1 MRIGPLQ
8 AVRYRVVRACGFAR
22 ATGDERLTMRVSVA
36 ERARLSVLIGRRA
49 FHSVVG
55 GLNAH
60 PLFRWR
66 FASTKTDRL
75 LIAPQDLR
83 TADATRATEIY
94 AGRFAFAG
102 KVVISDRRSPFQM
115 TPPSDEWA
123 VTLLSFVW
131 LRHLRAAD
139 SAITRSNAR
148 SLIDEWINVQGGG
161 HSTGWR
167 IDILSRRIICWL
179 SQAPFVLQDADARF
193 YRRFI
198 RSLSRQARYLR
209 QTLNE
214 SRDGLP
220 RLQAVVALTYAALC
234 MQGQSGY
241 LRANVHRLTE
251 ELRKQVLP
259 DGGHASRNPG
269 ALSELLAD

>member
-8 AVRYRVVRACGFAR
+8 ALRYRVVRACGFAR

-83 TADATRATEIY
+83 TADATRASEIY

-102 KVVISDRRSPFQM
+102 
-115 TPPSDEWA
+115 
-123 VTLLSFVW
+123 
-131 LRHLRAAD
+131 
-139 SAITRSNAR
+139 
-148 SLIDEWINVQGGG
+148 
-161 HSTGWR
+161 
-167 IDILSRRIICWL
+167 
-179 SQAPFVLQDADARF
+179 
-193 YRRFI
+193 
-198 RSLSRQARYLR
+198 
-209 QTLNE
+209 
-214 SRDGLP
+214 
-220 RLQAVVALTYAALC
+220 
-234 MQGQSGY
+234 
-241 LRANVHRLTE
+241 
-251 ELRKQVLP
+251 
-259 DGGHASRNPG
+259 
-269 ALSELLAD
+269 